1 MVAALGDK
9 LNEALRKKGEDINTF
24 VWKFPKDRENQ
35 NSQQSVKLVDCS
47 QEQLQQFYDHCESM
61 LRNDDKLSPGR
72 YNVLAL
78 IKSQKDKIGAELLLR
93 EMQSEDKNFTRFAL
107 SEAINEVIDNNRN
120 KGIIVDAE
128 VSTFGQ
134 YVNTPLST
142 KYNKLSLQLISD
154 ACNDKLG
161 VFDNSHI
168 TKSFLLKRGVWF
180 DRDDI
185 KTLKTYALKNGINN
199 TVSKLDIARQYLRL
213 KDYHILKQNS
223 RGLTVEELRQM
234 LILRPAKFAD
244 LTTTQL
250 EILRYKV
257 LLDLE
262 RNVRDHIEKWE
273 ALISQIKKVAK
284 AKKFSLSLKRE

>member
-35 NSQQSVKLVDCS
+35 NSQQCVKLIDCT

-107 SEAINEVIDNNRN
+107 SEAINEVIDSNRN

>member
-1 MVAALGDK
+1 MAAALGDK

-35 NSQQSVKLVDCS
+35 NSQQCVKLIDCT

-107 SEAINEVIDNNRN
+107 SEAINEVIDSNRN

>member
-35 NSQQSVKLVDCS
+35 NSQQCVKLIDCT

-78 IKSQKDKIGAELLLR
+78 IKSQKDKIEAELLLR

-107 SEAINEVIDNNRN
+107 SEAINEVIDSNRN

>member
-1 MVAALGDK
+1 M
-9 LNEALRKKGEDINTF
+9 
-24 VWKFPKDRENQ
+24 WKFPKDRENQ
-35 NSQQSVKLVDCS
+35 NSQQCVKLIDCT

-107 SEAINEVIDNNRN
+107 SEAINEVIDSNRN

-185 KTLKTYALKNGINN
+185 KTLKTYALKM
-199 TVSKLDIARQYLRL
+199 V
-213 KDYHILKQNS
+213 
-223 RGLTVEELRQM
+223 
-234 LILRPAKFAD
+234 
-244 LTTTQL
+244 
-250 EILRYKV
+250 
-257 LLDLE
+257 
-262 RNVRDHIEKWE
+262 
-273 ALISQIKKVAK
+273 
-284 AKKFSLSLKRE
+284 

>member
-35 NSQQSVKLVDCS
+35 NSQQCVKLIDCT
-47 QEQLQQFYDHCESM
+47 QEQFQQFYDHCESM

-107 SEAINEVIDNNRN
+107 SEAINEVIDSNRN

>member
-199 TVSKLDIARQYLRL
+199 TVSKLDIAKQYLRL